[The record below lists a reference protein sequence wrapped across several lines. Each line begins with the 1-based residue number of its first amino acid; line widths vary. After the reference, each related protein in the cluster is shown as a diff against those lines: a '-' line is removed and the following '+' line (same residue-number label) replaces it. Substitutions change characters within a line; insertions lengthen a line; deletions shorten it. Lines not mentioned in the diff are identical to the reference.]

1 MTRKLL
7 LFCVDQDRL
16 REIRRLAQ
24 RMDIEVVRIERPSY
38 WQKLGYLAKMTGF
51 TEESRVYIGAEF
63 PEEMMLMVGFGSR
76 DLDWFLAAWKETGLF
91 PVRLKAMATQ
101 TNLQWSPVALFQEL
115 FEEDRQMRSGS

>member
-51 TEESRVYIGAEF
+51 TEEARVYMGAEF
-63 PEEMMLMVGFGSR
+63 PEEIR
-76 DLDWFLAAWKETGLF
+76 E
-91 PVRLKAMATQ
+91 
-101 TNLQWSPVALFQEL
+101 
-115 FEEDRQMRSGS
+115 SGSGLVSCRLEGNWTLSGKAQSRGDADQPSMVASRLVSRAF